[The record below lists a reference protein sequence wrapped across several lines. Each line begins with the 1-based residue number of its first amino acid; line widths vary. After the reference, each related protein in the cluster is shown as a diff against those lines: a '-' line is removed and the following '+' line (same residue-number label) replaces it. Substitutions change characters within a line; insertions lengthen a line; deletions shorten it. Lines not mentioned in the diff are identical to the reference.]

1 MSQLHEIIYASQ
13 RSPGLTNAQIVDDIV
28 LPSSRTNRDLD
39 ISGCLWFNDHRFLQV
54 LEGPRDAVEQIYTRI
69 EKDTRHHHVN
79 LIGHLD
85 IEERSF
91 NRWGMRALIGSQ
103 NTELDELVKHYLILH
118 GREESITT
126 NSPGVRRVRGLL
138 AKMLRHENQAGT
150 PTV

>member
-13 RSPGLTNAQIVDDIV
+13 RSPGLTNARIVDDIV
-28 LPSSRTNRDLD
+28 LPSSRTNRDLE

-54 LEGPRDAVEQIYTRI
+54 LEGPRDAVEQIYARI

-79 LIGHLD
+79 LIGHLA

-91 NRWGMRALIGSQ
+91 NRWGMRALIGEHNS
-103 NTELDELVKHYLILH
+103 ELDELVKHYLILH
-118 GREESITT
+118 GREESRTT
-126 NSPGVRRVRGLL
+126 NSPGVHRVRGLL
-138 AKMLRHENQAGT
+138 AKMLRHENEAGT